1 MAYIHIWRL
10 YNYVDKFIFIISNS
24 TYSGLSK
31 WFTFK
36 PFELS
41 IKPYMDKIDIVT
53 FHNICNRKA
62 YPYNSPIWCFEY
74 SQRDYA
80 KIFIEKKYHPSD
92 KDLLIVVDI
101 DEILTREGIE
111 YIIKNPP
118 SNFSFIKGNMYF
130 PYFYHK
136 VQDWNKGYVVRYN
149 KDMKTLTYYRLQKNI
164 SYIIKYKTNPNK
176 PLITHCSYC
185 FKNIEEYKNKIKSFS
200 HQEYNKF
207 PYITNNWIFKS
218 HYCREKIN
226 SPSGYDEPYQG
237 WKQLIPDDESLKY
250 LIDPSFFYNL
260 NQTTFVAKDLPTL
273 CSRKFNRKPFE
284 LSGKYYLK
292 F

>member
-1 MAYIHIWRL
+1 
-10 YNYVDKFIFIISNS
+10 
-24 TYSGLSK
+24 
-31 WFTFK
+31 
-36 PFELS
+36 
-41 IKPYMDKIDIVT
+41 
-53 FHNICNRKA
+53 
-62 YPYNSPIWCFEY
+62 
-74 SQRDYA
+74 
-80 KIFIEKKYHPSD
+80 
-92 KDLLIVVDI
+92 
-101 DEILTREGIE
+101 
-111 YIIKNPP
+111 
-118 SNFSFIKGNMYF
+118 MYF

-207 PYITNNWIFKS
+207 PYITKNWIFKS

-237 WKQLIPDDESLKY
+237 WKQLIPDDERLKY
-250 LIDPSFFYNL
+250 LIDPSFFIIL
-260 NQTTFVAKDLPTL
+260 IKQHLLQKT
-273 CSRKFNRKPFE
+273 
-284 LSGKYYLK
+284 
-292 F
+292 